1 MITSGG
7 LEGEILD
14 ELPYGEDEHGQ
25 KGVVREQV
33 QQKGR
38 EDVRDGV

>member
-14 ELPYGEDEHGQ
+14 ELPHGEEEDGQ
-25 KGVVREQV
+25 KGVVREEV